1 MNDANATGHIEV
13 SVVIPCLNEALTVG
27 NCVRRAVG
35 AITGGGLRGE
45 VIVADNGSTDGS
57 RELAAAAGAK
67 VVPIPQRGYGSAI
80 AGGIAASSGRFL
92 VMGDADGSY
101 DFAEVPL
108 LVARLREG
116 HDLVQGCRFP
126 RGGGRIEADAMPFMH
141 RWLGNPVLSFLA
153 RIMFRT
159 RLNDV
164 YCGLRG
170 FTRDFY
176 DRAGL
181 RCTGMEF
188 ATEMIIKAAEMEV
201 PTSEIPIVLAKD
213 GRQGRKSHL
222 RTFRDGWIT
231 LRLFLLCSPDW
242 LFLIPGFTLMAVGCL
257 GAGLSLCAVTVGP
270 ATLGVHTLLVSSFLV
285 LLGVQCCFLG
295 IYAHTFAMVKGLRP
309 AGAFITGFHRWFNLE
324 KSLIGSAV
332 LCLTGIAFVGYIFLE
347 WRGSGY
353 GPLSYAHSM
362 RWVISGVALAAL
374 SVHIAFGSFMVSVLG
389 MPSR

>member
-1 MNDANATGHIEV
+1 
-13 SVVIPCLNEALTVG
+13 
-27 NCVRRAVG
+27 
-35 AITGGGLRGE
+35 
-45 VIVADNGSTDGS
+45 
-57 RELAAAAGAK
+57 
-67 VVPIPQRGYGSAI
+67 
-80 AGGIAASSGRFL
+80 
-92 VMGDADGSY
+92 MGDADGSY